1 MIWNLFAPSL
11 LLTYS
16 IVMRLHQGYLLS
28 VRERWTT
35 QRDPTAMGA
44 YALSILPLIKFLFEF
59 INLNKKNSKKVV
71 FVDGFS
77 VAGSLKNFKDYWDK
91 LTAVGPKCGYF
102 PKPTKSYLIIKEEKL
117 MEAQNLFANSRE
129 NITDEGKRHL
139 DAVIGSTE
147 YRDWYLKYLVKAWDN
162 QLTILSTIPEIQPQV
177 AYLTFRL

>member
-1 MIWNLFAPSL
+1 MDAV
-11 LLTYS
+11 LLTDAGS
-16 IVMRLHQGYLLS
+16 AFSSLNCKVIMSHDLKFICPIIVTYIFNCHATPQGYLLS

-102 PKPTKSYLIIKEEKL
+102 PKPTKSYLLIKEEQL
-117 MEAQNLFANSRE
+117 MEVQNLFANSRE

-147 YRDWYLKYLVKAWDN
+147 YRD
-162 QLTILSTIPEIQPQV
+162 
-177 AYLTFRL
+177 

>member
-1 MIWNLFAPSL
+1 M

-35 QRDPTAMGA
+35 QRDPTATGA

-117 MEAQNLFANSRE
+117 METQNLFANSRE

-147 YRDWYLKYLVKAWDN
+147 YRD
-162 QLTILSTIPEIQPQV
+162 
-177 AYLTFRL
+177 